1 MATQAERRAATRA
14 RLIDTA
20 WEQFAR
26 LGFENTHT
34 EEILREA
41 GISRGAMYHH
51 YKSKQELFEAVFVEA
66 SRASIERAMAMST
79 TSTSPVE
86 VLMETCLNWMRVMR
100 RPELATI
107 ILEQGP
113 QVLGWQR
120 ARELEGKLSMGPM
133 KQGLKRAVEVGEI
146 TVSSLD
152 LTARLLNALL
162 AEAALAERYADPA
175 VRRKDQVAAI
185 RQFVLG
191 LRSTS

>member
-1 MATQAERRAATRA
+1 
-14 RLIDTA
+14 
-20 WEQFAR
+20 
-26 LGFENTHT
+26 
-34 EEILREA
+34 
-41 GISRGAMYHH
+41 MYHH

-120 ARELEGKLSMGPM
+120 ARELEGELSMGPM

-175 VRRKDQVAAI
+175 VRRKNQVAAI

-191 LRSTS
+191 LRSTA